1 MPTLNLPTLF
11 LDSTAAVL
19 AFGGLYDPWAP
30 GGGDIR
36 VINNAP
42 IAPGVIFGYLLS
54 SPFGGDGWVV
64 RVDNLDDVVAGHVVV
79 GVGCLFGGVWH
90 ISTAPWSWASS
101 PAAWCGLTIRFT
113 QASSMDQLDPRHLK
127 LRPLHSLS
135 GING

>member
-1 MPTLNLPTLF
+1 MPTFFETFPTLF

-54 SPFGGDGWVV
+54 SPFGDDGWVV

-79 GVGCLFGGVWH
+79 GVG
-90 ISTAPWSWASS
+90 
-101 PAAWCGLTIRFT
+101 
-113 QASSMDQLDPRHLK
+113 
-127 LRPLHSLS
+127 
-135 GING
+135 